1 MNDTKLELIVQNF
14 ITIMPLFQKKLIR
27 RNCGFAHDT
36 FNHSQFQVM
45 AVLKDTG
52 KQPIS
57 EVAKKLLI
65 STPNM
70 TKLLNKLIDEG
81 MIERFP
87 DQKDRRIINIDLTE
101 KGHTYL
107 DAKFENVKLTLKER
121 LSPLP
126 EGQKDKLLISLENLR
141 EVLTEISSED

>member
-27 RNCGFAHDT
+27 KDCGFAHDN
-36 FNHSQFQVM
+36 FNHSQFQIM
-45 AVLKDTG
+45 AVLKDSG

-65 STPNM
+65 SMPNM
-70 TKLLNKLIDEG
+70 TKLLNKLIVED

-87 DQKDRRIINIDLTE
+87 DQNDRRIINIDLTD

-107 DAKFENVKLTLKER
+107 EGKFENVKLALRER
-121 LSPLP
+121 LSTLHD
-126 EGQKDKLLISLENLR
+126 GQQEKLLSSLENLK
-141 EVLTEISSED
+141 EVLMEISSDE